1 VDPEIL
7 SLKEAVEYI
16 KKPRPGKSSR
26 PLFNKD
32 LNKELNKEN
41 IEPEKEKPQPKKGKK
56 RSSKEAE
63 NIEEEDRIP
72 SPFLSAHE
80 DDTGS
85 VKSQIYHFP
94 GVHSSMFRKE
104 LSPTR

>member
-7 SLKEAVEYI
+7 SLKEAVDYI

-26 PLFNKD
+26 PLFNKE

-41 IEPEKEKPQPKKGKK
+41 VEPEKEKPQPKKGKK
-56 RSSKEAE
+56 RNSKEAE

-80 DDTGS
+80 DDSGI
-85 VKSQIYHFP
+85 VKVPVMLYSGF
-94 GVHSSMFRKE
+94 S
-104 LSPTR
+104 

>member
-41 IEPEKEKPQPKKGKK
+41 VEPEKEKPQPKKGKK
-56 RSSKEAE
+56 RTSKEAE

-80 DDTGS
+80 DDSGI
-85 VKSQIYHFP
+85 VKVQVILYS
-94 GVHSSMFRKE
+94 GC
-104 LSPTR
+104 L